1 MLHRFIGI
9 ANVLI
14 PVCLVCFGYGCETQ
28 LNSIAQV
35 GIEFA
40 VCTVQ
45 ANLKLNYKVKCWFK

>member
-14 PVCLVCFGYGCETQ
+14 PVCLDCFGYGCETH

-45 ANLKLNYKVKCWFK
+45 ADLKLNYKVKC

>member
-14 PVCLVCFGYGCETQ
+14 PVCLDCFGYGCETQ

-40 VCTVQ
+40 VVYSPGRPQTE
-45 ANLKLNYKVKCWFK
+45 L